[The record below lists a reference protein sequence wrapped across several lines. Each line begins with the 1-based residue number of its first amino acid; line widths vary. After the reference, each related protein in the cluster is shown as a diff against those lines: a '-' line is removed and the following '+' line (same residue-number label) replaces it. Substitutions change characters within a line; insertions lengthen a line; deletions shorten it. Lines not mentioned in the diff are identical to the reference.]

1 MKRKTGEAVL
11 RRGTAAGV
19 PGIRAGRQ
27 DKYRKNL
34 SLYLLLVPG
43 LVYYLVFCYAPM
55 GGILI
60 AFKDYNIFQGILQS
74 SWAGLA
80 NFKAMLNIPNFWN
93 IVRNTLMLSVL
104 SLIFTFPAPI
114 ILALMLNEVR
124 LNKYKKVVQSVL
136 YLPHFMSWV
145 VLVGILSNLLSPQ
158 YGLINKLITMMGGE
172 AIFFLADEKWWVVIY
187 IISEIWKTIGWGS
200 IIYLA
205 ALTAID
211 VSLYEAAIMDG
222 ANKWKQ
228 IIHITIPSLMPTV
241 TIMLILRMGTLVNI
255 GFEHP
260 MAQYNALVS
269 NVAEVVSTYT
279 YTAGIQRGQYTV
291 TTALGLCQSVINLVL
306 VLSTNALSKRLG
318 GDGLY

>member
-74 SWAGLA
+74 PWAGLA

-114 ILALMLNEVR
+114 ILALMLNEIR

-136 YLPHFMSWV
+136 YLPNFMSWV

-279 YTAGIQRGQYTV
+279 YTAGIQLGQYTV